1 MDDLFNLNPKVSTA
15 LCVLIAYLLIEDYNT
30 SEQNAIGNWLMLIA
44 QALIT
49 NASSQSVIERRIQ
62 KNKLNIN
69 SKKVKEVYSPLLYN
83 IEYTRE
89 IIKEVSPEMLSNAI
103 NSIKSK
109 LDDIDDMFSH
119 HHPN

>member
-62 KNKLNIN
+62 KNKININ